1 MTIGIFL
8 PYELGD
14 LVMAT
19 PVLRAL
25 RRHFGPT
32 ARLVG
37 FTRPQL
43 ARVLEGTPWLDEQ
56 WLLAPKAGQ
65 NESHDWSLVSRMHQQ
80 RFDTVLFLVRSFRAT
95 VLAWLGGAKQR
106 VGYVRYGQGKLLT
119 KKLEWPHHHRNS
131 GDDSMVA
138 HYFKLAEA
146 IGCPPGSSELEL
158 ATVDRDERAADTVWH
173 SLGLRSDGRVLLMN
187 PAGPKGSAKLW
198 PVEHFGAL
206 ARRVASEL
214 SHDVLILC
222 GPKNREIAR
231 DIEKRAGHA
240 RVFSLADQPLDLG
253 ARKACIR
260 RGRMMV
266 TNETGERLI
275 ATAFGKPVITLSGP
289 TVPKS
294 SKLARGRSS
303 NLSLELDCI
312 GCLNRVCPLRHHKC
326 MQDLSVNLVYGEV
339 AKILEESLAACAA

>member
-19 PVLRAL
+19 PMLRAL

-37 FTRPQL
+37 FARPQL
-43 ARVLEGTPWLDEQ
+43 VRVLEGTPWLDEQ
-56 WLLAPKAGQ
+56 WLLAPHAGE
-65 NESHDWSLVSRMHQQ
+65 NESHDWSLVNRMHQQ
-80 RFDTVLFLVRSFRAT
+80 RFDAVLLLVRSFRAT

-106 VGYVRYGQGKLLT
+106 VGYVRCGQGKLLT
-119 KKLEWPHHHRNS
+119 TKLEWPHHHKNLS
-131 GDDSMVA
+131 DDSKVT
-138 HYFKLAEA
+138 HYLKLAEA

-158 ATVDRDERAADTVWH
+158 ATVDRDEHAANALWH
-173 SLGLRSDGRVLLMN
+173 NLGLRSDGRVLLLN
-187 PAGPKGSAKLW
+187 PAGPRNSAKLW

-206 ARRVASEL
+206 ARRVAAEL
-214 SHDVLILC
+214 NHDVLILC
-222 GPKNREIAR
+222 GPKNCEIAR
-231 DIEKRAGHA
+231 DIEKRASHA
-240 RVFSLADQPLDLG
+240 RVFSLADHPLDLG

-266 TNETGERLI
+266 SNESGERWI

-289 TVPKS
+289 TVPERS
-294 SKLARGRSS
+294 RLSAGRSS
-303 NLSLELDCI
+303 TLHLDLDCI
-312 GCLNRVCPLRHHKC
+312 GCQNRVCPLRHHKC
-326 MQDLSVNLVYGEV
+326 MQDLPVNLVYGEV
-339 AKILEESLAACAA
+339 AEILKEALAACAA